1 MTTDLTILLATA
13 ATIGFLHTL
22 FGPDHYVPFIA
33 MAKAKEWS
41 KIKTFF
47 ITLSSGIGH
56 VLGSVVLGLIGIIA
70 GMSISQ
76 IESIESFRGD
86 IAGWLLISF
95 GFVYLIWGIKKAIRN
110 IPHKHIHVHKDGT
123 SHEHLHTHQIE
134 HSHVHD
140 QNNKKSITPWVLFTI
155 FIFGPCEA
163 LIPMLMYPAVNE
175 SILGLVLVVTVF
187 GIMTIATMI
196 GMVFISLYGIN
207 ILPLNKLTRYSHAIA
222 GAIIFMSGLS
232 IQVLGL

>member
-56 VLGSVVLGLIGIIA
+56 VLGSVVLGIIGIIA

-175 SILGLVLVVTVF
+175 SILGLVLVVIVF